1 MQSLRKNR
9 AKKDIRTAPNLDT
22 LYNMVFYELP
32 IFSSVRENYLDD
44 NAFKDL
50 QSVLIANPEA
60 GDVIKGTGGLRKMR
74 FADAKRHKG
83 TRGGL
88 RVIYYYKHA
97 DDQIWLFTVYDK
109 DDADDLTPA
118 QAKML
123 KARFEQQIKAR
134 SLK

>member
-1 MQSLRKNR
+1 MRKNAR
-9 AKKDIRTAPNLDT
+9 QTTPKLDT

-32 IFSSVRENYLDD
+32 IFSSVREDYLDD
-44 NAFKDL
+44 DAFKEL
-50 QSVLIANPEA
+50 QNVLIANPEA

-74 FADAKRHKG
+74 FADAKRSKG

-88 RVIYYYKHA
+88 RVIYYYKKA

-109 DDADDLTPA
+109 DEADDLTPA
-118 QAKML
+118 QAKTL
-123 KARFEQQIKAR
+123 KARLEQQIKAR